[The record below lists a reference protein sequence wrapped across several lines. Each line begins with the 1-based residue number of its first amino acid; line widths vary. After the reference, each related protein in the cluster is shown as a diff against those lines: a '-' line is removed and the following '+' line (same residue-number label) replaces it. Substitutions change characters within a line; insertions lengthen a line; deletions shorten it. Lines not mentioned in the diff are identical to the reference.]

1 MKLLTLPCGD
11 IIEVTFNT
19 LYQQCEFTID
29 DTDILINTQFFESA
43 AKLDVSINESE
54 PCQLLGTTTILA
66 AQLQEVSAEVDDT
79 KALAVK
85 INFIIEHMYQ
95 TGLFHNHQQHS
106 GLCRI

>member
-19 LYQQCEFTID
+19 LYKQCEFTID

-43 AKLDVSINESE
+43 EKLDISINESE
-54 PCQLLGTTTILA
+54 PCQLHGTTSILA
-66 AQLQEVSAEVDDT
+66 YQLENLGADVDDHN
-79 KALAVK
+79 ALAIK
-85 INFIIEHMYQ
+85 INFIIEYMYQ
-95 TGLFHNHQQHS
+95 TGLLINNQQHS